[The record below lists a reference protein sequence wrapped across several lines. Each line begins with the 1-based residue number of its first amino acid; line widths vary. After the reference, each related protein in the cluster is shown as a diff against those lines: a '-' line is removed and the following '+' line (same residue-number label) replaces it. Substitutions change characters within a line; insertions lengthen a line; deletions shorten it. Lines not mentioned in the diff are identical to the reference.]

1 MKFHK
6 KNNCVNFFCFCGI
19 VLLLITSVFKRA
31 QAQYFQFPEHRKRQ
45 TLSFELVKNIAII
58 KLYINDKG
66 PFNFILDTGVDP
78 MVVTDPSLKES
89 LKANNTRKIMITGYD
104 NTNTVEAYVTHEL
117 PVKIGDAEA
126 LNSPVVFLKE
136 DVFNLSGY
144 LGKKISGLIG
154 YNFFSSFVVKINYI
168 NRTLT
173 FYSPK
178 KRVNPKGDKIPFE
191 FINRKPHITAQVRFN
206 QSNYPVKLI
215 VDCGAS
221 HSLSLETFNNQS
233 FAVPSP
239 NIDANLGVGLTGVI
253 SGKKARID
261 GLKIGRFDFSNVISN
276 FPELIPDSVKK
287 IARNGNLG
295 AEVLNRFNV
304 TFDYPNQIMYL
315 KKNSRY
321 TEPFEDDMMGIE
333 IYMEEGP
340 PSRYLITRV
349 DEGSVAQKAGILPN
363 DEIIALNFKPIDSYT
378 VDEIANLFKA
388 RDGNAILMECW
399 RKDQRIIKLIRLK
412 KRI

>member
-1 MKFHK
+1 M
-6 KNNCVNFFCFCGI
+6 
-19 VLLLITSVFKRA
+19 ITSVFKKA

-89 LKANNTRKIMITGYD
+89 LKVNNTRKIMITGYD

-154 YNFFSSFVVKINYI
+154 YNFFSSFVIKINYI
-168 NRTLT
+168 NRTFT

-191 FINRKPHITAQVRFN
+191 FINHKPHITAQIRFN
-206 QSNYPVKLI
+206 QSTYPVKLI

-261 GLKIGRFDFSNVISN
+261 WLKIGRFDFNNVISS

-304 TFDYPNQIMYL
+304 TFDYANQAMYL

-321 TEPFEDDMMGIE
+321 TDPFEDDMMGIE

-378 VDEIANLFKA
+378 IDEIANLFKA